1 MSWTKEDQA
10 KLREYQ
16 TAQMTVKEIAKKMG
30 KPSEWIRSELENMGY
45 KPIEEKEKPEK
56 SEFLNG
62 TVKISKKPY
71 ARITTGIEK
80 KCLEMRDEGLSIL
93 QISKRLNI
101 GCSSISR
108 IFKKYNKKKPS
119 QINEDFEAAV
129 NEMIEEIKEE
139 KEVKLTDTEKE
150 PAPVAT
156 VTDSSREKEVSLT
169 NDNTNAPK
177 CQSLTGVKMVG
188 ILEDLLHELYDETVE
203 ITSLGAD
210 TEHCDIRFT
219 QGGREYGINFGLVG
233 GMPRYEEVR
242 K

>member
-30 KPSEWIRSELENMGY
+30 KPADFIRSELRSMGY
-45 KPIEEKEKPEK
+45 KPIESKPKPEK

-62 TVKISKKPY
+62 AVKIGKKPY
-71 ARITTGIEK
+71 TRITTGIEK

-93 QISKRLNI
+93 QISKELNI

-129 NEMIEEIKEE
+129 NEMIEEMKEE
-139 KEVKLTDTEKE
+139 KEVASITEKE

-156 VTDSSREKEVSLT
+156 VTDSTVEKEVLIT
-169 NDNTNAPK
+169 INDNTNVPK

-210 TEHCDIRFT
+210 TERCDIRFT